1 MKTLKF
7 FVAFTLLI
15 SIVLFSSCNKDE
27 LSLITDKTWVLT
39 SVNMGGMDMTPTEI
53 LAEEGAEYQ
62 MVLNADGT
70 VTYMDN
76 MGMNAMH
83 GKWVF
88 LKNNTQFEISGIK
101 AGESD
106 LNTIN
111 KLTATDLWFWHMDG
125 TEKMI
130 MHYKVK

>member
-7 FVAFTLLI
+7 STAIILLLS
-15 SIVLFSSCNKDE
+15 SILFSSCNKDE

-39 SVNMGGMDMTPTEI
+39 SVNMAGMDMTPTEI

-62 MVLNADGT
+62 MILNTNGT

-76 MGMNAMH
+76 MGMNAIS
-83 GKWVF
+83 GKWEF
-88 LKNNTQFEISGIK
+88 QKNNTQFVISGIK
-101 AGESD
+101 VGESD
-106 LNTIN
+106 LNTIT
-111 KLTATDLWFWHMDG
+111 KLTSTDLWFWHMDG